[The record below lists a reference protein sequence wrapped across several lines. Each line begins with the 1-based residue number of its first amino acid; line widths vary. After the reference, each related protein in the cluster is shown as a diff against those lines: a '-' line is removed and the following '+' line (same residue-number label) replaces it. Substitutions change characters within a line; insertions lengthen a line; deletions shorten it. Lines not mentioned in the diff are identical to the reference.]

1 MNLYAMLC
9 NLLNMAGMF
18 TGLFK
23 LQDLVKVPPTVR
35 TEMYIRQA
43 TPGTYRQVLR
53 EIRQKEIYK
62 LIVDTNPRHMQQFFR
77 AVSTTMSNLYFACH
91 NIQRFAGQNETKSVS
106 NCGSGT
112 VFSWVTSV
120 GIGTKLTVGLQGISA
135 LFPLSERYWGPKD
148 YAIRRVQEPFKRKR
162 RCKTMKLF
170 SHIIWY

>member
-1 MNLYAMLC
+1 MSLYAMSC
-9 NLLNMAGMF
+9 DLLNMVGMF

-77 AVSTTMSNLYFACH
+77 AVSTILSNSVFAYH
-91 NIQRFAGQNETKSVS
+91 NIHSIHRAKRNH
-106 NCGSGT
+106 
-112 VFSWVTSV
+112 FSFN
-120 GIGTKLTVGLQGISA
+120 L
-135 LFPLSERYWGPKD
+135 
-148 YAIRRVQEPFKRKR
+148 
-162 RCKTMKLF
+162 
-170 SHIIWY
+170 

>member
-1 MNLYAMLC
+1 MNLYVMLC
-9 NLLNMAGMF
+9 DLLNTVGMF

-77 AVSTTMSNLYFACH
+77 AVSTTMSNLYFTCH
-91 NIQRFAGQNETKSVS
+91 NIHPIHCAKRNY
-106 NCGSGT
+106 
-112 VFSWVTSV
+112 
-120 GIGTKLTVGLQGISA
+120 ISFN
-135 LFPLSERYWGPKD
+135 L
-148 YAIRRVQEPFKRKR
+148 
-162 RCKTMKLF
+162 
-170 SHIIWY
+170 

>member
-1 MNLYAMLC
+1 MNLYAMLRD
-9 NLLNMAGMF
+9 LLNMVGMF

-77 AVSTTMSNLYFACH
+77 AVSTTKSNPYFICH
-91 NIQRFAGQNETKSVS
+91 NINATYRAKRNH
-106 NCGSGT
+106 
-112 VFSWVTSV
+112 
-120 GIGTKLTVGLQGISA
+120 ISFN
-135 LFPLSERYWGPKD
+135 LL
-148 YAIRRVQEPFKRKR
+148 
-162 RCKTMKLF
+162 L
-170 SHIIWY
+170 WYHL